1 MTNHSLSG
9 EAPSIPPEIPRPRTF
24 MVRLRKSYIEFVAGW
39 IRQWLNGGSTEAGLT
54 AADESQI
61 VEAHQVEITSSGDL
75 LFFIMTFFV
84 TPAGYQPASQLRRA
98 YAKGVWVDMNETLI
112 PAVTGFLIH

>member
-1 MTNHSLSG
+1 MTNQSNDPIGPLNLSPEG
-9 EAPSIPPEIPRPRTF
+9 PSIPPEIPRPRTF
-24 MVRLRKSYIEFVAGW
+24 MVRLRKIESVEPGK
-39 IRQWLNGGSTEAGLT
+39 

-61 VEAHQVEITSSGDL
+61 VEAHQVEITSNGDL

-98 YAKGVWVDMNETLI
+98 FAKGVWVDMNETLI
-112 PAVTGFLIH
+112 PATGLLVH